1 MCASQEWI
9 SEDVIRHVATR
20 GNVLSNGL
28 RMFDPIEVKI
38 RVVVANI
45 LDQSWCCF
53 TVSNQIKVLLLALG
67 VVRAHCCRFYDLF
80 VVCGIEVDLLVKAC
94 CCRSVSCRLGS

>member
-9 SEDVIRHVATR
+9 SEDVIRHVSTR

-28 RMFDPIEVKI
+28 GMFDPIEVKI

-53 TVSNQIKVLLLALG
+53 TVSNQIKVLLLVLVDSGLRFLSDLKVCEIDVALTLSDA
-67 VVRAHCCRFYDLF
+67 R
-80 VVCGIEVDLLVKAC
+80 VDLLF
-94 CCRSVSCRLGS
+94 SVIW